1 MKRRIAFLVAL
12 SSFFILKPA
21 PSLAIDAGV
30 ARVDVTPSE
39 PIRLTGYGNRKTNNV
54 GIEQKLWAKA
64 LALGT
69 DREGPALLLTLD
81 NCGIA
86 ESTYRELIARLT
98 KKTRLKQ
105 AGIAIACS
113 HTHSGPCTT
122 DWAPNIFSSDISP
135 PQQAVIDRYTK
146 ELIGKLEDVAL
157 AALKNRRP
165 GQLSWSQGEVGFAR
179 NRRVVVGKTAQFG
192 DNAAG
197 PVDHALPVLKITDP
211 DGKLRALVANYA
223 CHCTTLGGEFNHV
236 CGDWAGYAQEAIER
250 EHPGAVALIT
260 IGCGADA
267 NPFPRG
273 GPDGGLALAKQ
284 HGEEL
289 AAEVQRLLGLTFT
302 PLAGKLTTRLKE
314 IRLPF
319 GQHFTRDQLLARG
332 TNSGAVGYNARKWL
346 ARLDRGEKMPDS
358 LYYPIGTWQF
368 GDELALVFLPGEV
381 VVDYSLRLK
390 RAFDPQ
396 RLWVSAYANYVPCYI
411 PSRRILAEG
420 GYEAEDS
427 LWYYDRP
434 TRISTNAEELI
445 IKTVHELLPKQFLS
459 NPKKAEFP
467 DPKTPQQALGTIRTK
482 AGFTVELVASEPLI
496 ESPVAIDWDARGRL
510 WVCEMYDYP
519 TGLDPAPD
527 VGRKWGETPP
537 GNYKPGGRIKIL
549 TDTDGDG
556 RYDRATLFLDKLA
569 FPTGVMPWRNGAL
582 ICAAPDILF
591 AEDTDG
597 DGRADVVRTNYTGFA
612 THNYQAR
619 VNGFRWGLDGWL
631 HGSSGLFGGK
641 IKSLITG
648 KEVDLGGRDF
658 RIRPDTGEIEPLA
671 GISQMGR
678 VRDDFDNWFGNDN
691 STLLWQYPLPDHYL
705 RRNPYVT
712 YPDPRVNVASQGVRE
727 RGSEGVG
734 TNAQPHSLTPPLPH
748 SRSTA
753 KQPYDPNKLYPTSRT
768 LERFNHPES
777 ANRVTS
783 ACGPD
788 IYRDNLLGPEYYGN
802 AFICEPVHN
811 LVTRLVLEPDGVTFA
826 GRRADDELRSEFLAS
841 TDNWFR
847 PVQVR
852 TGPDG
857 ALWVVDMYRFVI
869 EHPRW
874 IAPERLKTLD
884 VRAGADMG
892 RIYRVYP
899 KGAKLRPIADLTK
912 LPSIGDAMGRDLFRA
927 LASPNG
933 PTRDLAQIELVVRH
947 TGPNG
952 KAFGSF
958 GSRLFP
964 MLSRT
969 AVDPV
974 VCVQMLFTLKQLG
987 LANATTVSTALT
999 NAESEVRR
1007 AALRLSEA
1015 FPEDKTLNDAFL
1027 RLKDDIDPGVRL
1039 QLALSLGERIP
1050 QRTAAQALANLART
1064 DGRWM
1069 RAAVLSSVARSP
1081 GELLQVMLGSADS
1094 LQGRNDLL
1102 AGLIVTAVESGLA
1115 DTLTGVL
1122 QALAPE
1128 ADVFADAEAASK
1140 LEPWRVE
1147 AIASMFEALERRRE
1161 RLGTSELKLGEGAEV
1176 PLRLIESV
1184 KRRACKLA
1192 VEPAAAEP
1200 LRLACIRLLGVWGHT
1215 IALEVLS
1222 SVLDPSTPLPLQLA
1236 AVDALARSREGDAGS
1251 LLLRCWPT
1259 LSPMVRGRV
1268 IDALLGR
1275 EEWSRELLS
1284 EVERGQVSVGEVSL
1298 PQRQRLL
1305 AVKNSSQRER
1315 AARLFAP
1322 TNVAN
1327 RTDVLAKYSAVA
1339 ILAAALS
1346 RGAALFDTQCAQCH
1360 AYRGHGHAVGPNLA
1374 EFAGKSAADFV
1385 QAILDPNSA
1394 INPNFLAYN
1403 VETKDGRSLSGIV
1416 RGETASGLTLVQGG
1430 GVQETILRSDIQEI
1444 RASNLSLMPE
1454 GLEQA
1459 LTPQDLADL
1468 IAWIK
1473 QAAPAPFGHA
1483 SANPDLAAKN
1493 RTEFLK
1499 TGASSVAKITTLTET
1514 LPYRSWIGT
1523 LPMAYCRQ
1531 SAGVNRLAWE
1541 AATANPLTPALSPN
1555 GGEGVGPL
1563 TPGLSP
1569 SEGEREN
1576 RGAVG
1581 GRTVAFRFPAAMG
1594 FLSQPSG
1601 KFTLRFN
1608 GTVLFDFNVSL
1619 TDERWQSRDGRARMS
1634 YTVTEAN
1641 AEDSCGVLRIEL
1653 AADLVKPGEPAR
1665 FEVLGSDSGSQRWF
1679 GIYELNVGR

>member
-1 MKRRIAFLVAL
+1 MASRREGRIPDTMKRRIAALVAFAGL
-12 SSFFILKPA
+12 FVLKPA
-21 PSLAIDAGV
+21 PSQAIDAGI

-39 PIRLTGYGNRKTNNV
+39 PIRLTGYGGRRTNNV
-54 GIEQKLWAKA
+54 GVEQKLWAKA
-64 LALGT
+64 LALGS

-86 ESTYRELIARLT
+86 ESTYRELVSRLT

-135 PQQAVIDRYTK
+135 PQQAVIDRYTR
-146 ELIGKLEDVAL
+146 ELLDQLETIAL
-157 AALKNRRP
+157 AALKDRRP
-165 GQLSWSQGEVGFAR
+165 AKLSWSQGQLGFAR
-179 NRRVVVGKTAQFG
+179 NRRTVVGNTARFG
-192 DNAAG
+192 DNASG
-197 PVDHALPVLKITDP
+197 PVDQTLPVLKITAP
-211 DGKLRALVANYA
+211 DGSLRAIVANYA

-236 CGDWAGYAQEAIER
+236 CGDWAGYAQEAVER
-250 EHPGAVALIT
+250 EHPGATALIT

-273 GPDGGLALAKQ
+273 GQDGGLALAKQ

-289 AAEVQRLLGLTFT
+289 SAEVKRLLGLTFA
-302 PLAGKLTTRLKE
+302 PLEGKLTTRLKE

-319 GQHFTRDQLLARG
+319 GPHFTRDQWQARA
-332 TNSGAVGYNARKWL
+332 TNSGIVGYHARKWL
-346 ARLDRGEKMPDS
+346 ARLDRGEKAPES
-358 LYYPIGTWQF
+358 LYYPISTWQF

-381 VVDYSLRLK
+381 VVDYALRLK
-390 RAFDPQ
+390 RELDSQ
-396 RLWVSAYANYVPCYI
+396 RLWVTAYANYVPCYI

-445 IKTVHELLPKQFLS
+445 IKTVHELIPKTFKS
-459 NPKKAEFP
+459 DPKKAEFP
-467 DPKTPQQALGTIRTK
+467 DPKTPQQALGTFQTK

-537 GNYKPGGRIKIL
+537 GKYKPGGRIKIL
-549 TDTDGDG
+549 TDANGDG
-556 RYDRATLFLDKLA
+556 RYDKATLFLDKLA

-641 IKSLITG
+641 IKSLLTG

-691 STLLWQYPLPDHYL
+691 STLLWHYPLPDHYM

-712 YPDPRVNVASQGVRE
+712 YPNPRVNVAADIRRLTSTRNPK
-727 RGSEGVG
+727 SE
-734 TNAQPHSLTPPLPH
+734 TRNEDQSLLT
-748 SRSTA
+748 SAAT
-753 KQPYDPNKLYPTSRT
+753 DPNKLYPISRT

-777 ANRVTS
+777 ANRVTG

-788 IYRDNLLGPEYYGN
+788 IYRDILLGAEYYGN

-826 GRRADDELRSEFLAS
+826 GRRADDEQRSEFLAS
-841 TDNWFR
+841 NDNWFR

-874 IAPERLKTLD
+874 IEPERLKTLD

-899 KGAKLRPIADLTK
+899 NGAKLRPIQNLTRLDLGQ
-912 LPSIGDAMGRDLFRA
+912 LIQA
-927 LASPNG
+927 LDTPNG
-933 PTRDLAQIELVVRH
+933 TARDLAHGELVRRRQPLGGDVLISTLASISTNSLIASARAQALCVLEQWPSPP
-947 TGPNG
+947 GPW
-952 KAFGSF
+952 
-958 GSRLFP
+958 
-964 MLSRT
+964 LSSLQ
-969 AVDPV
+969 D
-974 VCVQMLFTLKQLG
+974 
-987 LANATTVSTALT
+987 T
-999 NAESEVRR
+999 NSEVRR
-1007 AALRLSEA
+1007 NALRVYEA
-1015 FPEDKTLNDAFL
+1015 QAAEQILGWPPAVLAMTND
-1027 RLKDDIDPGVRL
+1027 PNPSVRF
-1039 QLALSLGERIP
+1039 QLALLLGVPYLRLVDS
-1050 QRTAAQALANLART
+1050 AGQALAALARA
-1064 DGRWM
+1064 DDYWI
-1069 RAAVLSSVARSP
+1069 RAAVLSSASNYSSVIFETMASEPKFPDNRFVS
-1081 GELLQVMLGSADS
+1081 
-1094 LQGRNDLL
+1094 LL
-1102 AGLIVTAVESGLA
+1102 AATA
-1115 DTLTGVL
+1115 
-1122 QALAPE
+1122 
-1128 ADVFADAEAASK
+1128 AASK
-1140 LEPWRVE
+1140 EPTDWQDILHALTSAE
-1147 AIASMFEALERRRE
+1147 AQPTKAWQWEVLASLIEALERKQVSVAALAKDSRRE
-1161 RLGTSELKLGEGAEV
+1161 NRAAAESIRRALTGARELAASNDKDEQTRAAAVRLLGCSSGGSHDVVRTLADLLRAGTPERVRQAAVAALQRQRGPQVPEVLLMRWSECPPSMRPAAIGLLLSRDEWIPDFLKAVQQGVVAPSEV
-1176 PLRLIESV
+1176 PLS
-1184 KRRACKLA
+1184 
-1192 VEPAAAEP
+1192 
-1200 LRLACIRLLGVWGHT
+1200 
-1215 IALEVLS
+1215 
-1222 SVLDPSTPLPLQLA
+1222 D
-1236 AVDALARSREGDAGS
+1236 
-1251 LLLRCWPT
+1251 
-1259 LSPMVRGRV
+1259 
-1268 IDALLGR
+1268 
-1275 EEWSRELLS
+1275 
-1284 EVERGQVSVGEVSL
+1284 
-1298 PQRQRLL
+1298 RQRLL
-1305 AVKNSSQRER
+1305 KSSATDVRDKAQH
-1315 AARLFAP
+1315 LFAVSGAESRRK
-1322 TNVAN
+1322 TLE
-1327 RTDVLAKYSAVA
+1327 RYEEAKSASAVPE
-1339 ILAAALS
+1339 
-1346 RGAALFDTQCAQCH
+1346 RGAAIFDQNCAQCH
-1360 AYRGHGHAVGPNLA
+1360 TWRGHGHAVGPNLA
-1374 EFAGKSAADFV
+1374 EFAGKSVGDFV

-1403 VETKDGRSLSGIV
+1403 IETKDGRSLSGIV

-1430 GVQETILRSDIQEI
+1430 GVQETILRSDVAEI

-1473 QAAPAPFGHA
+1473 QAAPAPFGSA

-1493 RTEFLK
+1493 RAEFLK
-1499 TGASSVAKITTLTET
+1499 SGASSIAKVTGAAET

-1523 LPMAYCRQ
+1523 LPMPYCRQ
-1531 SAGVNRLAWE
+1531 SAGANRLAWE
-1541 AATANPLTPALSPN
+1541 AAPTNPRTLA
-1555 GGEGVGPL
+1555 
-1563 TPGLSP
+1563 LSP
-1569 SEGEREN
+1569 SEGEREKD
-1576 RGAVG
+1576 GAVG
-1581 GRTVAFRFPAAMG
+1581 GRVVGFRFPAAMG

-1601 KFTLRFN
+1601 KFTLRVN
-1608 GTVLFDFNVSL
+1608 GTALFDFNVAL
-1619 TDERWQSRDGRARMS
+1619 ADETWQSADGRARMT

-1641 AEDSCGVLRIEL
+1641 SEDGCGVLRIEL
-1653 AADLVKPGEPAR
+1653 APELVKSGEPTS
-1665 FEVLGSDSGSQRWF
+1665 FEVVGSDSGSQRWF
-1679 GIYELNVGR
+1679 GIYELNPKR

>member
-1 MKRRIAFLVAL
+1 MNPRIAFLAAL

-39 PIRLTGYGNRKTNNV
+39 PIRLTGYGGRKTNNV
-54 GIEQKLWAKA
+54 GVEQKLWAKA
-64 LALGT
+64 LALGS
-69 DREGPALLLTLD
+69 DRQGPALLLTLD

-86 ESTYRELIARLT
+86 ESTYRDLVARLT

-157 AALKNRRP
+157 AALKDRRP
-165 GQLSWSQGEVGFAR
+165 ARLSWSQGQVGFAR
-179 NRRVVVGKTAQFG
+179 NRRVIAGNTARFG

-197 PVDHALPVLKITDP
+197 PVDQALPVLKITDP

-250 EHPGAVALIT
+250 EHPGATALIT

-289 AAEVQRLLGLTFT
+289 AAEVQRLFGLTFT

-319 GQHFTRDQLLARG
+319 GPHFTRDQLLARS
-332 TNSGAVGYNARKWL
+332 TNSGAVGYHARKLL
-346 ARLDRGEKMPDS
+346 ARLDRGEKTPDS

-390 RAFDPQ
+390 RELDPQ

-445 IKTVHELLPKQFLS
+445 IKTVHELLPKSFQS
-459 NPKKAEFP
+459 DTKKAEIP
-467 DPKTPQQALGTIRTK
+467 DPKTPQRALGTFRTK

-496 ESPVAIDWDARGRL
+496 ESPVAIDWDTRGRL

-519 TGLDPAPD
+519 TGIPNDEFRMTNGKK
-527 VGRKWGETPP
+527 VRKTTDST
-537 GNYKPGGRIKIL
+537 NTNSSFDIRHSSFGGRIKIL

-556 RYDRATLFLDKLA
+556 RYDKATLFLDKLA
-569 FPTGVMPWRNGAL
+569 FPTGVFPWHNGAL

-597 DGRADVVRTNYTGFA
+597 DGRADVVRTNFTGFA

-641 IKSLITG
+641 IKSLLTG

-691 STLLWQYPLPDHYL
+691 STLLWHYPLPDHYL

-712 YPDPRVNVASQGVRE
+712 YPDPRVNVAADVR
-727 RGSEGVG
+727 RLTSTRNSKPG
-734 TNAQPHSLTPPLPH
+734 TRNEDQSFLT
-748 SRSTA
+748 SAAT
-753 KQPYDPNKLYPTSRT
+753 DPNKLYPISRT

-777 ANRVTS
+777 ANRVTG

-788 IYRDNLLGPEYYGN
+788 IYRDNLLGAEYYGN

-826 GRRADDELRSEFLAS
+826 GGRADDEQRGEFLAS

-857 ALWVVDMYRFVI
+857 ALWVVDMCRFVI

-927 LASPNG
+927 LTSPNG

-952 KAFGSF
+952 KSLGGFR
-958 GSRLFP
+958 SRLFQ

-969 AVDPV
+969 AVDPA
-974 VCVQMLFTLKQLG
+974 VCVQILSTLKELD
-987 LANATTVSTALT
+987 LADATTVSTALT
-999 NAESEVRR
+999 NAQSEVRR

-1027 RLKDDIDPGVRL
+1027 RHKDDTDPGVRL

-1064 DGRWM
+1064 DDRWM

-1081 GELLQVMLGSADS
+1081 GE
-1094 LQGRNDLL
+1094 
-1102 AGLIVTAVESGLA
+1102 
-1115 DTLTGVL
+1115 
-1122 QALAPE
+1122 
-1128 ADVFADAEAASK
+1128 
-1140 LEPWRVE
+1140 
-1147 AIASMFEALERRRE
+1147 
-1161 RLGTSELKLGEGAEV
+1161 
-1176 PLRLIESV
+1176 
-1184 KRRACKLA
+1184 
-1192 VEPAAAEP
+1192 
-1200 LRLACIRLLGVWGHT
+1200 
-1215 IALEVLS
+1215 
-1222 SVLDPSTPLPLQLA
+1222 
-1236 AVDALARSREGDAGS
+1236 
-1251 LLLRCWPT
+1251 
-1259 LSPMVRGRV
+1259 
-1268 IDALLGR
+1268 
-1275 EEWSRELLS
+1275 
-1284 EVERGQVSVGEVSL
+1284 
-1298 PQRQRLL
+1298 
-1305 AVKNSSQRER
+1305 
-1315 AARLFAP
+1315 
-1322 TNVAN
+1322 
-1327 RTDVLAKYSAVA
+1327 
-1339 ILAAALS
+1339 
-1346 RGAALFDTQCAQCH
+1346 
-1360 AYRGHGHAVGPNLA
+1360 
-1374 EFAGKSAADFV
+1374 
-1385 QAILDPNSA
+1385 
-1394 INPNFLAYN
+1394 
-1403 VETKDGRSLSGIV
+1403 
-1416 RGETASGLTLVQGG
+1416 
-1430 GVQETILRSDIQEI
+1430 
-1444 RASNLSLMPE
+1444 
-1454 GLEQA
+1454 
-1459 LTPQDLADL
+1459 
-1468 IAWIK
+1468 
-1473 QAAPAPFGHA
+1473 
-1483 SANPDLAAKN
+1483 
-1493 RTEFLK
+1493 
-1499 TGASSVAKITTLTET
+1499 
-1514 LPYRSWIGT
+1514 
-1523 LPMAYCRQ
+1523 
-1531 SAGVNRLAWE
+1531 
-1541 AATANPLTPALSPN
+1541 
-1555 GGEGVGPL
+1555 
-1563 TPGLSP
+1563 
-1569 SEGEREN
+1569 
-1576 RGAVG
+1576 
-1581 GRTVAFRFPAAMG
+1581 
-1594 FLSQPSG
+1594 
-1601 KFTLRFN
+1601 
-1608 GTVLFDFNVSL
+1608 
-1619 TDERWQSRDGRARMS
+1619 
-1634 YTVTEAN
+1634 
-1641 AEDSCGVLRIEL
+1641 
-1653 AADLVKPGEPAR
+1653 
-1665 FEVLGSDSGSQRWF
+1665 
-1679 GIYELNVGR
+1679 